1 MLTICENEMDKDP
14 LRYLWC
20 RLQFH
25 KWHDLTN
32 KSPSVLGCVFT
43 AEELLPQEPSAR
55 ALQPP
60 GKWQVT
66 PLGGTAPLPQD
77 TKTSSGRSQGLSWHT
92 GRWCDPVTVRLT
104 LALSLSTK
112 ERAGNLTASEVLKTA
127 SSRKSWTDPELI
139 VASQAVQQLQSDST

>member
-32 KSPSVLGCVFT
+32 KSPSVLGCGFT
-43 AEELLPQEPSAR
+43 AEELLLQELSAR

-60 GKWQVT
+60 SKWQVT
-66 PLGGTAPLPQD
+66 LLGGTEPLPQD
-77 TKTSSGRSQGLSWHT
+77 TKTSSGRS
-92 GRWCDPVTVRLT
+92 
-104 LALSLSTK
+104 
-112 ERAGNLTASEVLKTA
+112 
-127 SSRKSWTDPELI
+127 
-139 VASQAVQQLQSDST
+139 